1 MLLITTLG
9 LVLCSL
15 DLVRDS
21 EIYLVF
27 IILPDTL
34 TILKLV

>member
-9 LVLCSL
+9 LVLCSS
-15 DLVRDS
+15 DLARDS

-27 IILPDTL
+27 IVLPDTL
-34 TILKLV
+34 IFSKLV

>member
-9 LVLCSL
+9 LVLCSS
-15 DLVRDS
+15 DLARDS

-27 IILPDTL
+27 IVLPG
-34 TILKLV
+34 IIIISKLV